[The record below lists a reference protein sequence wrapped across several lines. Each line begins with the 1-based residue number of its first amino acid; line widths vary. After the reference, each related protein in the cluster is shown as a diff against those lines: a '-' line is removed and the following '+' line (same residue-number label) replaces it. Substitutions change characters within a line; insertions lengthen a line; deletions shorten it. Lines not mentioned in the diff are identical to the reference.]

1 MYIWDLMI
9 TQPEG
14 TFYVFSAE
22 NEGGCSFTVEAGDIG
37 PGTHRI
43 VNLTY
48 PLKNIKKG
56 VVFLLRRSLLPM
68 RQP

>member
-22 NEGGCSFTVEAGDIG
+22 NEGGCSFTVETGDIG
-37 PGTHRI
+37 SGTHRI

-48 PLKNIKKG
+48 H
-56 VVFLLRRSLLPM
+56 
-68 RQP
+68 